1 MKPEIN
7 YMIDEDKIP
16 DHIKKKVDAILE
28 NSTDE
33 EIYGKLCDLFD
44 SINVEIEDG
53 GKSYTIYEI
62 IPWPEDLEEES
73 DNQ

>member
-16 DHIKKKVDAILE
+16 GHIKKKVDAILE
-28 NSTDE
+28 NSKNE

-73 DNQ
+73 NNQ